1 MWKEILKYVWLG
13 FYFIFCDLEYNEA
26 LKTNLLILYLAA
38 WRRKIVTYASIQY
51 KFMSQ
56 LCLTSGGVLN

>member
-38 WRRKIVTYASIQY
+38 
-51 KFMSQ
+51 
-56 LCLTSGGVLN
+56 